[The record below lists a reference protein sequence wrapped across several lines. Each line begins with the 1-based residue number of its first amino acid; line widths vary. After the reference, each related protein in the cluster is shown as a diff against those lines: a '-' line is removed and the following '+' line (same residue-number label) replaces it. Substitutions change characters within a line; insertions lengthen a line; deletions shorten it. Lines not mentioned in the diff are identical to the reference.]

1 MSGAFKFSII
11 TVFIFLF
18 SACTEIKDELEI
30 FKDDA
35 ELDLN
40 DRTLDVTI
48 DRAQPIAYGFIQS
61 SLRSFL
67 YLPVFDFLDSSDI
80 PETALLVDSEYIF
93 DCEFGGQA
101 FYTTARPDGEEY
113 REGDKFSV
121 RYEDCV
127 RSVGMTYNGS
137 IALTYSELT
146 GLNETFALNTTQR
159 CSNNIADTFD
169 AGYQVYENI
178 DADGEFFWADDVR
191 FVPVGSGLEIQFLK
205 WAPAGEIGDTSVVAT
220 QRASNRAIVIL
231 RALEVDEDRA
241 GEDEVRYKII
251 EGVYPSLG
259 GDKLFRLSGDSW
271 SQEACQEYGRTAR
284 LTTAN
289 LTVALSDGVTFRMA
303 GSTRIFQSSEF
314 LTHFSERMYDS
325 NFSLWVTQGNDE
337 RRYKFG
343 EEYSVAKGVDEAR
356 NSYSYSVE
364 GGMTFDGGGYGELV
378 TTAIAYGTSRAL
390 PPSSGTF
397 QILAQGVEEVNIRF
411 RSEVVQLAFDYDGDN
426 DGDGLTDSDFAFDVF
441 WYDLL
446 DQNYQEV
453 E

>member
-11 TVFIFLF
+11 TAFVFLF

-35 ELDLN
+35 ELGLN

-127 RSVGMTYNGS
+127 RSVGMNYNGS

-146 GLNETFALNTTQR
+146 GLNKTFTRNTTQR
-159 CSNNIADTFD
+159 CANNIADTFD
-169 AGYQVYENI
+169 GAYQVYENM
-178 DADGEFFWADDVR
+178 DVDGELFWADDVR
-191 FVPVGSGLEIQFLK
+191 FAPVGSGLEIQFLK
-205 WAPAGEIGDTSVVAT
+205 WVAEGEIGDSKVVAT
-220 QRASNRAIVIL
+220 QRASNQAIVIL
-231 RALEVDEDRA
+231 RALEVDENRA
-241 GEDEVRYKII
+241 GEDEVRYKIV

-259 GDKLFRLSGDSW
+259 GDKLYRLSGDSW
-271 SQEACQEYGRTAR
+271 SQEACQEYGRAASLNATDLTA
-284 LTTAN
+284 
-289 LTVALSDGVTFRMA
+289 VLSDELTFRMD
-303 GSTRIFQSSEF
+303 GSTKVFQSSEF

-337 RRYKFG
+337 RRYMFG
-343 EEYSVAKGVDEAR
+343 QDYSVAKGVDETR

-364 GGMTFDGGGYGELV
+364 GGMTFDGGGYAELV
-378 TTAIAYGTSRAL
+378 TTAIAYGESRSL
-390 PPSSGTF
+390 SPSSGTF
-397 QILAQGVEEVNIRF
+397 QILAKGVEEVNIRF
-411 RSEVVQLAFDYDGDN
+411 RPEVVQLAFDYDGDN
-426 DGDGLTDSDFAFDVF
+426 DGDGFTDSDFAFDVF